1 MGLEMVQGGY
11 LSNQQQGSMHSVANR
26 SLANC
31 GKYAISVL
39 HAILIQLNYYCRLR
53 RAFSVK

>member
-1 MGLEMVQGGY
+1 MVQGGY

-39 HAILIQLNYYCRLR
+39 HAILIQLNYYAVCD
-53 RAFSVK
+53 APSQ